1 MQEEVEI
8 PPGYAMVGPK
18 KIMMGVNTQ
27 LPRIG
32 RQESMFRQ
40 GQGFQP
46 APGGAG
52 LGQVRLRGQGGAFDR
67 SAFIGQPA
75 PSQIFMAQ
83 APGKPP
89 AGTSPEFSPVN
100 DDQEVQRHPAMRLAW
115 GKLKKKDAQQ
125 LAEDLAD
132 VIARMREKGIPPGM
146 VAQIQTRLAYFSKSA
161 QEGQEIEITEH
172 EVQKME
178 AEILQL
184 EEAEAATSP
193 DGASS
198 WLIAVSAA
206 VGLGLLIDFLSD

>member
-46 APGGAG
+46 APAGAG

-67 SAFIGQPA
+67 SGFIGQPV

-83 APGKPP
+83 APGKSP
-89 AGTSPEFSPVN
+89 ANTPVS

-115 GKLKKKDAQQ
+115 GKLKKMDAQQ
-125 LAEDLAD
+125 LSEQLAD
-132 VIARMREKGIPPGM
+132 IIARMREKGIPPGM

-184 EEAEAATSP
+184 EEAEAAAP
-193 DGASS
+193 QDGSS
-198 WLIAVSAA
+198 GWLIAVGAA
-206 VGLGLLIDFLSD
+206 IGLGLLIDAIS